1 MEIRLGGFGGQGII
15 TSGYI
20 IGHAASIYDK
30 KSSTLTRE
38 YGPEKRGARVAAD
51 VVISSEEID
60 YPKVIK
66 PDLLILVA
74 QEAYDYYSHNIK
86 DQGTILLDQDLVKED
101 MDKHPHAKVYKI
113 QANKMAE
120 ELGKRIV
127 ANIVMI
133 GFFTAVTS
141 IINRDSMKKAV
152 FDIVPEKARELNEK
166 AFNLGYRR
174 GEEIKE

>member
-1 MEIRLGGFGGQGII
+1 M
-15 TSGYI
+15 
-20 IGHAASIYDK
+20 
-30 KSSTLTRE
+30 
-38 YGPEKRGARVAAD
+38 
-51 VVISSEEID
+51 ISSEEID

-86 DQGTILLDQDLVKED
+86 DQGRILLDQDLVKED
-101 MDKHPHAKVYKI
+101 MDNHPHAKVYKI
-113 QANKMAE
+113 QANQMAE

-133 GFFTAVTS
+133 GFFTAVTG

-152 FDIVPEKARELNEK
+152 FDIVPEKAGELNEK
-166 AFNLGYRR
+166 AFNLGYQE
-174 GEEIKE
+174 GKEIKNG